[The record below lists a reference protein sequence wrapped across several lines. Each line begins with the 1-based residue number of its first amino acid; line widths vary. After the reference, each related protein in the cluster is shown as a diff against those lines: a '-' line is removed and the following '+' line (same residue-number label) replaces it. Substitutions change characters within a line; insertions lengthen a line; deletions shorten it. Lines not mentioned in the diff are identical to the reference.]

1 MLVKA
6 IGRTGSMALCLWRC
20 KTKGR
25 RARTL
30 SPASD
35 LALPAEMS
43 LDRKNAATN
52 QLVAA
57 IEMFLA
63 GRYECAITLA
73 GAAKGMT
80 EGAGSLFTRMKSE
93 VPEYLQS
100 VVGRTETERVSHLNR
115 LRDWLKHHKMPDEV
129 TIERHDTEIM
139 ISRAIT
145 AIDPDPS
152 MLTADQFRLLKVF
165 YKLMGV

>member
-43 LDRKNAATN
+43 LDRKNAAT
-52 QLVAA
+52 
-57 IEMFLA
+57 
-63 GRYECAITLA
+63 
-73 GAAKGMT
+73 KT
-80 EGAGSLFTRMKSE
+80 EPLTSE
-93 VPEYLQS
+93 SHMDPN
-100 VVGRTETERVSHLNR
+100 GKTEV
-115 LRDWLKHHKMPDEV
+115 KP
-129 TIERHDTEIM
+129 
-139 ISRAIT
+139 
-145 AIDPDPS
+145 
-152 MLTADQFRLLKVF
+152 
-165 YKLMGV
+165 